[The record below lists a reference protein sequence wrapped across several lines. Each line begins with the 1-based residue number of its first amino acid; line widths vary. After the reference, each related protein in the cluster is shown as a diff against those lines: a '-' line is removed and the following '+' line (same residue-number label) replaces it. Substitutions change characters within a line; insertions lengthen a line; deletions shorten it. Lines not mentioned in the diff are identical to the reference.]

1 MLPLVILYKLSW
13 DEIKSFKTPLL
24 WKCNWFAHFV
34 QEVIL
39 ASFLMGF
46 SAPVSKNICFPC
58 PLQAGANLDNCSE
71 EQRTPLMDA
80 AENNHLES
88 VRYLVR
94 AGALLDPKVSWLS
107 LAIGSEFILSSKKS
121 VFKSFCFQ
129 DSEGSTCLH
138 LASKK
143 GHFDV
148 VKYLLSNEHMDVNCQ
163 VRLRRIR
170 H

>member
-1 MLPLVILYKLSW
+1 MEQHAKR
-13 DEIKSFKTPLL
+13 TPL
-24 WKCNWFAHFV
+24 H
-34 QEVIL
+34 
-39 ASFLMGF
+39 ASAEMGHTD
-46 SAPVSKNICFPC
+46 ICHM
-58 PLQAGANLDNCSE
+58 LVQAGANLDNCSE
-71 EQRTPLMDA
+71 DQRTPLMDA

-94 AGALLDPKVSWLS
+94 AGALLDPK
-107 LAIGSEFILSSKKS
+107 
-121 VFKSFCFQ
+121 

-163 VRLRRIR
+163 VRLQRIR